1 MTFDPLDELARA
13 GIDLTLVGPGQREV
27 VRSLSEAEVA
37 LLVSI
42 HGQLREGSPEVE
54 AHIVGG
60 LLF

>member
-1 MTFDPLDELARA
+1 MTFDPLHELARA
-13 GIDLTLVGPGQREV
+13 GIDLSIVSAEQREV
-27 VRSLSEAEVA
+27 VGSLSEAEVA

-42 HGQLREGSPEVE
+42 HEQLRENAPEVE

>member
-1 MTFDPLDELARA
+1 MIFDPVHELGRA
-13 GIDLTLVGPGQREV
+13 GIDLALVSPEQREV

-42 HGQLREGSPEVE
+42 HEQLREHSPEVE